1 VDQYWTTF
9 SRTNSVKVSRN
20 LHHHPKPRGGLLW
33 CFNKTTTTTTLSK
46 LWFGGHQSRSPTTNF
61 SNKIS
66 VQLLCLIAWRRE
78 SKICVSLV
86 FFYIQSKNYYKNH
99 LVSLTART
107 PKRFVVSLAVSKNN
121 SNIYYLFLAT
131 ERPELDNYYTIV
143 CDPYFFSFLG
153 FFLIYYYYHIFGFFL
168 NLSQLSIDRTIWF
181 PKKENFCNT
190 IYWVLNSQFCS
201 LPHQALK
208 WYS

>member
-1 VDQYWTTF
+1 LSSRVDQYWTTF

-20 LHHHPKPRGGLLW
+20 LHHPKPRGGLLW
-33 CFNKTTTTTTLSK
+33 CFNKTTTTTTTLSK

-121 SNIYYLFLAT
+121 HNIYYLFLAT

-153 FFLIYYYYHIFGFFL
+153 FFWYTITTIFLVF
-168 NLSQLSIDRTIWF
+168 SSIS
-181 PKKENFCNT
+181 
-190 IYWVLNSQFCS
+190 LNSQSIELYGF
-201 LPHQALK
+201 QKKKIFATQFTEF
-208 WYS
+208 

>member
-20 LHHHPKPRGGLLW
+20 LHHPKPRGGLLW
-33 CFNKTTTTTTLSK
+33 CFNKTTTTTLSK

-86 FFYIQSKNYYKNH
+86 FFYIQSKNYYKN

-107 PKRFVVSLAVSKNN
+107 PKRFVSLAVSKNN
-121 SNIYYLFLAT
+121 NNIYYLFLAT

-153 FFLIYYYYHIFGFFL
+153 FFFWYTTTIFLVF
-168 NLSQLSIDRTIWF
+168 SSIS
-181 PKKENFCNT
+181 
-190 IYWVLNSQFCS
+190 LNSQSIELYGF
-201 LPHQALK
+201 QKKKIFATQFTEF
-208 WYS
+208 

>member
-1 VDQYWTTF
+1 MDQYWTTF

-20 LHHHPKPRGGLLW
+20 LHHPKPRGGLLW

-121 SNIYYLFLAT
+121 HNIYYLFLAT

-153 FFLIYYYYHIFGFFL
+153 FFDILLLPYFWFFPQSLSTL
-168 NLSQLSIDRTIWF
+168 NR
-181 PKKENFCNT
+181 
-190 IYWVLNSQFCS
+190 
-201 LPHQALK
+201 
-208 WYS
+208 

>member
-20 LHHHPKPRGGLLW
+20 LHHPKPRGGLLW
-33 CFNKTTTTTTLSK
+33 CFNKTTTTTTTLSK

-86 FFYIQSKNYYKNH
+86 FFYIQSKKLLYKN

-107 PKRFVVSLAVSKNN
+107 PKRFVSLAVSKNN
-121 SNIYYLFLAT
+121 NNIYYLFLAT

-153 FFLIYYYYHIFGFFL
+153 FFWYTTTIFLVF
-168 NLSQLSIDRTIWF
+168 SSIS
-181 PKKENFCNT
+181 
-190 IYWVLNSQFCS
+190 LNSQSIELYGF
-201 LPHQALK
+201 QKKKIFATQFTEF
-208 WYS
+208 